1 VLLPIIT
8 TFIAGGTVMMGVT
21 VDAAQQ
27 GLISSTELNRLAG
40 LLIHPLNLA
49 GVAVRISAE
58 RRVAAVRRPALMA
71 ALVALLVK
79 ALMHPLL
86 YSP

>member
-1 VLLPIIT
+1 
-8 TFIAGGTVMMGVT
+8 MMGVT